1 MWRMDHVV
9 VDGAR
14 LEARWWQPAEPPLSR
29 EPLVLLHEG
38 LGSVST
44 WRDFPAR
51 LAARTGRAVFAYS
64 RRGHGRSDARGRGL
78 TTRFMHDEA
87 TALPRVLDA
96 AGIDRAVLVGH
107 SDGGSIALLAAA
119 ATPARVAAL
128 VVAAPHL
135 FVEARSVASIR
146 AIRDR
151 YVSDPQL
158 RARLAAHHLHVDE
171 MFCGWSDVWLSDDFR
186 PWTIGDEVRRV
197 AHPVLAL
204 QGLED
209 QYGTPAQVQAI
220 RRLAAGPVIVS
231 LIQKCGHSPHRD
243 QQETVLDQLSAFIA
257 QPHG

>member
-14 LEARWWQPAEPPLSR
+14 LEARWWQPAEPPGGV
-29 EPLVLLHEG
+29 PLVLLHEG

-51 LAARTGRAVFAYS
+51 LAGRSGRAVFAYS
-64 RRGHGRSDARGRGL
+64 RRGHGRSEARGSGL
-78 TTRFMHDEA
+78 AIRFMHDEA
-87 TALPRVLDA
+87 AALPRVLDA
-96 AGIDRAVLVGH
+96 AGVDRAVLVGH

-119 ATPARVAAL
+119 AAPARVAAL
-128 VVAAPHL
+128 VVEAPHL
-135 FVEARSVASIR
+135 FVEERSVASIR

-151 YVSDPQL
+151 YVRDPPL

-171 MFCGWSDVWLSDDFR
+171 VFYAWSDIWLSDDFR
-186 PWTIGDEVRRV
+186 SWTIGDEVRRV
-197 AHPVLAL
+197 VCPVLAL
-204 QGLED
+204 QGLDDE
-209 QYGTPAQVQAI
+209 YGTPAQVQAI
-220 RRLAAGPVIVS
+220 RRLAAGLVSVS

-243 QQETVLDQLSAFIA
+243 HPQTVLDQLSAFIA

>member
-1 MWRMDHVV
+1 MDYVM

-14 LEARWWQPAEPPLSR
+14 LEARWWPPAEPPGR
-29 EPLVLLHEG
+29 VPLVLLHEG

-44 WRDFPAR
+44 WRHFPAR
-51 LAARTGRAVFAYS
+51 LAARTGRGVFAYS
-64 RRGHGRSDARGRGL
+64 RRGHGGSEARGSGL
-78 TTRFMHDEA
+78 ASRFMHDEA
-87 TALPRVLDA
+87 AALPRVLDA

-119 ATPARVAAL
+119 AAPARVAAL
-128 VVAAPHL
+128 VVEAPHL
-135 FVEARSVASIR
+135 FVEERSVASIR
-146 AIRDR
+146 AIRHR
-151 YVSDPQL
+151 YVSDPAL

-171 MFCGWSDVWLSDDFR
+171 MFYGWSDVWLSDDFR

-197 AHPVLAL
+197 MSPVLAL

-209 QYGTPAQVQAI
+209 EYGTPAQVYAI
-220 RRLAAGPVIVS
+220 RRLAPGPIAIS

-243 QQETVLDQLSAFIA
+243 HPETVLDHLSAFIA